1 MRTSFLALIILAG
14 LAFLGTIAVSV
25 HGQTCAVQYKVG
37 STGAVYP
44 GGTFTVTNNFTNT
57 GSVAIQ
63 VTSITVTVDFGTF
76 SAPSSGLPLSVS
88 SGASQSVNFDVQV
101 PSSASVGSHAA
112 SASASFQCN
121 ESGSWVT
128 PSFSPLVLSTTLTVS
143 QSPGISAAIGLT
155 ILGIIAALVV
165 VVVVLV
171 VKLRKRKQAPPPSPP
186 PYMPPPTPP
195 SQPPTGQ

>member
-1 MRTSFLALIILAG
+1 M
-14 LAFLGTIAVSV
+14 AVNV
-25 HGQTCAVQYKVG
+25 HGQTCSIQYRVG

-44 GGTFTVTNNFTNT
+44 GGTFTVNNNFTNT

-63 VTSITVTVDFGTF
+63 VTSITITVDFGTF
-76 SAPSSGLPLSVS
+76 SAPASALPLTVS
-88 SGASQSVNFDVQV
+88 SGATQSVNFDIQV

-112 SASASFQCN
+112 SASSSFQCN

-143 QSPGISAAIGLT
+143 QSPGLSAAIGLT
-155 ILGIIAALVV
+155 ILGVIAALAV

-171 VKLRKRKQAPPPSPP
+171 VKLRRRKQAPPTSPP
-186 PYMPPPTPP
+186 AYMPPSAPP
-195 SQPPTGQ
+195 GQPPAGQ